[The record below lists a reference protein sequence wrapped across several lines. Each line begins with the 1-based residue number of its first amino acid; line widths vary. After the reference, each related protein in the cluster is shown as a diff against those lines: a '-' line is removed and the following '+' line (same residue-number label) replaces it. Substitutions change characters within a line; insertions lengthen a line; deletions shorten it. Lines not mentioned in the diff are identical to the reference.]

1 MRDNEKKLRD
11 EYLSSLKSAPMDL
24 PRVIRFGSEGD
35 DIEEVRLQIM
45 KSMIDPKNF
54 DLFLDSPFGK
64 YLLEG
69 INDEEKV
76 EKRGI
81 TKVSEF
87 IKVENNYKKAMQKAK
102 FDACLQ

>member
-1 MRDNEKKLRD
+1 
-11 EYLSSLKSAPMDL
+11 
-24 PRVIRFGSEGD
+24 
-35 DIEEVRLQIM
+35 M

-54 DLFLDSPFGK
+54 DLFLQSSFGK

-81 TKVSEF
+81 TKVSQF
-87 IKVENNYKKAMQKAK
+87 IREQNNYMKATRRAK
-102 FDACLQ
+102 FDACVQQSRIVKRSDDTSS

>member
-1 MRDNEKKLRD
+1 
-11 EYLSSLKSAPMDL
+11 MDL

-69 INDEEKV
+69 INDEDKV

-81 TKVSEF
+81 TKVS
-87 IKVENNYKKAMQKAK
+87 
-102 FDACLQ
+102 

>member
-1 MRDNEKKLRD
+1 
-11 EYLSSLKSAPMDL
+11 MDL

-35 DIEEVRLQIM
+35 DIAEVRLQIM

>member
-1 MRDNEKKLRD
+1 
-11 EYLSSLKSAPMDL
+11 MDL

-35 DIEEVRLQIM
+35 DIAELRLQIM

-81 TKVSEF
+81 TRVSEF
-87 IKVENNYKKAMQKAK
+87 IAK
-102 FDACLQ
+102 

>member
-1 MRDNEKKLRD
+1 
-11 EYLSSLKSAPMDL
+11 
-24 PRVIRFGSEGD
+24 
-35 DIEEVRLQIM
+35 M

-54 DLFLDSPFGK
+54 DLFLQSSFGK

-81 TKVSEF
+81 TKVSQF
-87 IKVENNYKKAMQKAK
+87 IREQNNYMKATRRAK
-102 FDACLQ
+102 FDACV